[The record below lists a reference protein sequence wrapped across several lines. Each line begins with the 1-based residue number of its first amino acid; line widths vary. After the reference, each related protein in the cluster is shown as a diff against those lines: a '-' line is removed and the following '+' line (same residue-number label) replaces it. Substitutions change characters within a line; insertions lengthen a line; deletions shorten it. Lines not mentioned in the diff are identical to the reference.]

1 MLTQPIPCLRKA
13 SIALSLIAVLLVF
26 FTLTLVEAIWCS
38 DQSDHATDR
47 ALVRELGL
55 TDLSL
60 FTEAR
65 YTRHPSQTD
74 RHTAF
79 QDHPAALE
87 HFPTGS
93 FMRPPHLEAEQ

>member
-1 MLTQPIPCLRKA
+1 MLTRPFPRLRKA
-13 SIALSLIAVLLVF
+13 SVALSLFAVLLVLF
-26 FTLTLVEAIWCS
+26 ALTLADSAWRAGQV
-38 DQSDHATDR
+38 DHAADR
-47 ALVRELGL
+47 VLVRELGL

-87 HFPTGS
+87 HFPSGS
-93 FMRPPHLEAEQ
+93 LMTPPHMEPTP